1 MSCQGFLSVATKS
14 EEMTQ
19 SRYVVVVGSER
30 GPSHGSL
37 KSRRTVRALT
47 RLLQRERATKEARAK
62 KDFFFKTGHDEL
74 RRFGS
79 FGQGEVVA
87 LPPSLPAF
95 FPLFP
100 SPPLADSVFNRPFSL
115 QSRPFRL
122 FFFPRLAQCSSH

>member
-1 MSCQGFLSVATKS
+1 MEEQSGGSERACMDDGDFDGAEGSRFFLLSCQGFLSVATKS

-95 FPLFP
+95 FP
-100 SPPLADSVFNRPFSL
+100 
-115 QSRPFRL
+115 
-122 FFFPRLAQCSSH
+122 